1 MNWGKA
7 MLEIQLDTNN
17 EQPVIKVPADGVI
30 RLVMNPE
37 TPISTALDAVSG
49 DLLRAVQVQLYA
61 LFANRSVIRD
71 YVLESGNPH
80 STLVIRFASPQKAE
94 TAERSV
100 NSDPLAHPGPAESP
114 VARHLNLR
122 IAEEAQQSTAS
133 SPE

>member
-1 MNWGKA
+1 
-7 MLEIQLDTNN
+7 MLEIQLDTKRD
-17 EQPVIKVPADGVI
+17 QPAIKVPADGVI

-37 TPISTALDAVSG
+37 TPISAALDAVSA

-61 LFANRSVIRD
+61 LFANRSVIRE

-80 STLVIRFASPQKAE
+80 STLVIRFASPNKAKTSE
-94 TAERSV
+94 KSV
-100 NSDPLAHPGPAESP
+100 NSDQPAHQALAESP

>member
-1 MNWGKA
+1 
-7 MLEIQLDTNN
+7 MLEIQLDTNKD
-17 EQPVIKVPADGVI
+17 QPVIKVPADGVI

-37 TPISTALDAVSG
+37 TPISVALDAVSA

-61 LFANRSVIRD
+61 LFANRAVIRD

-80 STLVIRFASPQKAE
+80 STLVIRFASPEKAKTSE
-94 TAERSV
+94 KTV
-100 NSDPLAHPGPAESP
+100 NSDQSVRQEPEGSP

-133 SPE
+133 FQE